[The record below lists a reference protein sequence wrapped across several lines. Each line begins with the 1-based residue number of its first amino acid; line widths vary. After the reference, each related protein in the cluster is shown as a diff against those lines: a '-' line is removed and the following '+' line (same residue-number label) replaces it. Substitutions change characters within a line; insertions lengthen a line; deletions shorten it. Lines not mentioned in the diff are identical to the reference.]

1 MTQFCKRLALDLTN
15 TLARNTKLATNL
27 FKRSGV
33 PIFQSKTKLN
43 YFALTIGKAIKHLIE
58 LLMKH

>member
-1 MTQFCKRLALDLTN
+1 MAQFGKRLALDLTN
-15 TLARNTKLATNL
+15 TLTRNTKLATNL

-33 PIFQSKTKLN
+33 TIFQSKAKLN